1 MAKPHDTPAKKPGR
15 KAETPAQRLE
25 RLERDLQA
33 ARRAVKQAEHRTFAT
48 VGAAVLA
55 EAHSDEEFKTRLR
68 DILRRHVESKT
79 GKADIAPLLAE

>member
-1 MAKPHDTPAKKPGR
+1 MTTQHDTPAQKPGR

-25 RLERDLQA
+25 RLERDIQA
-33 ARRAVKQAEHRTFAT
+33 ARRAVREAENRKFAT

-55 EAHSDEEFKTRLR
+55 EAEGDGEFKTRLR
-68 DILRRHVESKT
+68 DILRRHVTAKT